1 MKTRDTIRPL
11 VSVIT
16 PTFDR
21 AHTLPRLWKSLQ
33 SQTFKRFEWVVVDD
47 GSQDDTAQLVR
58 QWQEH
63 DERVVYYSH
72 ETNQGVNAA
81 RATGVGC
88 ARAPLLLFLDSDD
101 MLYDEQTLE
110 LMYSE
115 ISRAPERV
123 GAVCFSVIRSDG
135 KLLSHVAQERI
146 TLTYEEIV
154 CQNKARGEFVQ
165 ICRRGFIE
173 CAPWSPFRGL
183 EVIHHWARARHY
195 DITYLQHIGC
205 IVFADAGNRLTSAR
219 SVLSRAEEM
228 YEGLVYLLS
237 QHGETMQRGCPRR
250 LHEYYFYVSMYAAL
264 TGREWNA
271 FRFAWRAIRG
281 GGHPLKSGV
290 VLLSCLLPL
299 GLRRKLFI
307 ARARLKED

>member
-1 MKTRDTIRPL
+1 MGNTVSPL

-16 PTFDR
+16 PTYNR

-101 MLYDEQTLE
+101 MLYEEQTLQ

-115 ISRAPERV
+115 ISQSPERV
-123 GAVCFSVIRSDG
+123 GAVCFSVVRSDG
-135 KLLSHVAQERI
+135 KPLSYVAQDKI
-146 TLTYEEIV
+146 SLTYEEIV
-154 CQNKARGEFVQ
+154 CGDKARGEFVE

-173 CAPWSPFRGL
+173 CAPWSPYRGL
-183 EVIHHWARARHY
+183 EVVHHWARARHF
-195 DITYLQHIGC
+195 DIMFVRRVGR
-205 IVFADAGNRLTSAR
+205 IVYSDAGNQLTSAR

-228 YEGLVYLLS
+228 YEGLQYLLS
-237 QHGETMQRGCPRR
+237 QHGETMQKACPRR
-250 LHEYYFYVSMYAAL
+250 LHEYYFYISMYAAL
-264 TGREWNA
+264 IGKERSA
-271 FRFAWRAIRG
+271 LRFAWRALRG
-281 GGHPLKSGV
+281 GAYPLKSSV

-299 GLRRKLFI
+299 EVRRKLFVL
-307 ARARLKED
+307 RAQLREG